1 MKSLAKNSLY
11 NIIYKC
17 SSLVFPLIT
26 AAYISRI
33 LLAEGIGKVNSANN
47 IVQYFVILAALGLP
61 TYGTK
66 VIAAKVKEKAE
77 LNKAFSELF
86 IINAISSVICTLCY
100 YVMIFS
106 VSYFKDKIQ
115 LFFISGLLIP
125 LNIIN
130 VDWFYQGQEEYRYIM
145 IRSIL
150 VKFTAFILTF
160 LLIHEQKDYVIY
172 ATLLVFSNAFNH
184 IFNIFN
190 IRHYIKFTVKG
201 IHLVKHLKS
210 IIVLLAASI
219 AIEIYTLADTTM
231 LTFMS
236 GEEAVGLYT
245 NAMTVIRIVRNLVTA
260 ISAVYLPRLSFYYS
274 SGRYN
279 DFVELIQKGIK
290 ILLLTSVPAATG
302 IIFVASDFVPLYFGN
317 FFSKAS
323 LTTSILAISIVTVA
337 ISNFT
342 GYQILVTIGKE
353 NIMFYSTVIGAVG
366 NVILNYFLIQR
377 YSFNG
382 AAIASVITEFGIV
395 VFQLCTVLHYVKFK
409 IEKTYLLTILSA
421 IVGMIL
427 VVIFTK
433 TCIANCLI
441 RLVMSVLLGAISYG
455 MILILLRNEYAI
467 LVVNMVKRKIL
478 K

>member
-17 SSLVFPLIT
+17 SSLVFPLVT
-26 AAYISRI
+26 AAYISRV
-33 LLAEGIGKVNSANN
+33 LLAEGIGKVNSASN

-66 VIAAKVKEKAE
+66 VIAAKSKEKKE
-77 LNKAFSELF
+77 LSKAFSELF
-86 IINAISSVICTLCY
+86 LINAISSTVCTLCY
-100 YVMIFS
+100 YIMIFN
-106 VSYFKDKIQ
+106 VSYFRDKIQ
-115 LFFISGLLIP
+115 LFVVMGFLIP

-145 IRSIL
+145 VRSII
-150 VKFTAFILTF
+150 VKLIAFILTF
-160 LLIHEQKDYVIY
+160 LLIHKQKDYIIY
-172 ATLLVFSNAFNH
+172 AALLVFSNAANY

-190 IRHYIKFTVKG
+190 IRRYIDFTIKN
-201 IHLVKHLKS
+201 ISLIKHLKS
-210 IIVLLAASI
+210 IVILLSASI

-236 GEEAVGLYT
+236 GEEAVGFYT
-245 NAMTVIRIVRNLVTA
+245 NAMTIIRIVRNLVTA

-274 SGRYN
+274 SGKYK
-279 DFVELIQKGIK
+279 DFIELIQKGIK

-302 IIFVASDFVPLYFGN
+302 IVLVASDFVPLYFGSA
-317 FFSKAS
+317 FSKAS
-323 LTTSILAISIVTVA
+323 VTTAILAISIVTVA

-353 NIMFYSTVIGAVG
+353 KVMFYSTIIGAVT
-366 NVILNYFLIQR
+366 NVLLNYFLIIN

-382 AAIASVITEFGIV
+382 AAIASVITEFGIMI
-395 VFQLCTVLHYVKFK
+395 FQVCAVIHYVKFK
-409 IEKTYLLTILSA
+409 IEKRYLLSVCLS

-427 VVIFTK
+427 VVVFIKSGIT
-433 TCIANCLI
+433 NCFMRLI
-441 RLVMSVLLGAISYG
+441 MSVFFGATVYG
-455 MILILLRNEYAI
+455 TLLILTKNEYAL
-467 LVVNMVKRKIL
+467 LVINMIRKRKI
-478 K
+478 